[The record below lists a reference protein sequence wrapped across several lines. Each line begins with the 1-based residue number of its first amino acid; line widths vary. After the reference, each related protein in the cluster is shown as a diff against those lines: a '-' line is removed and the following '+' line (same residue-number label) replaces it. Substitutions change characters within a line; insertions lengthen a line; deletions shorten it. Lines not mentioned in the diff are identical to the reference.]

1 MSKWANLQLESLS
14 FILSLEILFFW
25 LIWNKGN
32 GDPSPPR
39 VGFFTNSSTSSNVWQ
54 AWFDSLKNSLESLL
68 VALLKLR
75 FLMQPWLFSQILSAT
90 QVPRDCLS
98 DLWCCLKSTSLIL
111 YVLHLNEVLTKKYSM
126 VSVRSFK
133 YPKVGKEFST
143 KLTTL
148 GSSGILFQANLIW
161 IEAVVK
167 ATPTWLNENPK
178 DKTILDR

>member
-111 YVLHLNEVLTKKYSM
+111 YALLQRRKDPDGSWYDIEYVASWLLVKSI
-126 VSVRSFK
+126 
-133 YPKVGKEFST
+133 PKTEQMINQKSE
-143 KLTTL
+143 
-148 GSSGILFQANLIW
+148 
-161 IEAVVK
+161 
-167 ATPTWLNENPK
+167 
-178 DKTILDR
+178 